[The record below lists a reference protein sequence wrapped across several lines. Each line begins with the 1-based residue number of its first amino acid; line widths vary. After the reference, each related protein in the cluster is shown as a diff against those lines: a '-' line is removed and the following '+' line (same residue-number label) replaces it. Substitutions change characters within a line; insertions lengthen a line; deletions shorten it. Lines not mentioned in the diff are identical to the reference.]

1 MATKVQ
7 IISAIPVGKA
17 KAIKVAAFETAI
29 GNVPKGTN
37 NDTTRKEVSDI
48 IVQDGIPIG
57 STSYHGYWLIDSDA
71 ECKAVL
77 DSLDAR
83 IATYT
88 KKRDAIKRGWDR
100 RKASKAA
107 GNPWPK

>member
-1 MATKVQ
+1 MDKKIQ

-17 KAIKVAAFETAI
+17 NAIKVAAFEAAI

-71 ECKAVL
+71 ECAEVL
-77 DSLDAR
+77 ASIDKT
-83 IATYT
+83 IATY
-88 KKRDAIKRGWDR
+88 KAKRDAIEAGWNK
-100 RKASKAA
+100 RKAMKAA
-107 GNPWPK
+107 GTPWPK